1 MNYIFFIHL
10 GVFIFLVMTFN
21 CISLIT
27 ATIVMN
33 IKKRGNTRHIP
44 DVPPWVL
51 RFCEKTLAKIV
62 CTKMSYWNIQF
73 NLCEEENN
81 ENETDLQKCIPSQ
94 RRKSSTAGRFRSRLS
109 ESDIFHVRKENTE
122 LNLGYDSSDSE
133 SETGSLSD
141 EGSSIFNNE
150 TKSNLLE
157 TPNSSRF
164 NLRRSYKRILRNRPS
179 YRKAVN
185 RETLIDCL
193 YEQCT
198 GQDAEELQ
206 EEVKFSHPDKT
217 IHEVTELKRK
227 WYFVAECVDKAAFLV
242 YLISMLFTVVT
253 VLLIIPSFS

>member
-1 MNYIFFIHL
+1 
-10 GVFIFLVMTFN
+10 
-21 CISLIT
+21 
-27 ATIVMN
+27 
-33 IKKRGNTRHIP
+33 
-44 DVPPWVL
+44 
-51 RFCEKTLAKIV
+51 
-62 CTKMSYWNIQF
+62 MSNWNIQF

-81 ENETDLQKCIPSQ
+81 ENQADLPKPIPSQ
-94 RRKSSTAGRFRSRLS
+94 RRKSSSAGRCRSRLS
-109 ESDIFHVRKENTE
+109 DSDIFHVRKENTE
-122 LNLGYDSSDSE
+122 LNLGYDSSDTE
-133 SETGSLSD
+133 SEEGSLSE

-179 YRKAVN
+179 YRKAVK

-217 IHEVTELKRK
+217 IQEVTELKRK
-227 WYFVAECVDKAAFLV
+227 WYFVAESVDKAAFLV